1 MTFFPTTMHAL
12 VLTSYTGASALE
24 LQELPMPQPGPNEV
38 LVKIAAAPINP
49 SDLMFLQGLYG
60 VHPELP
66 HVAGFEGSG
75 VVVAAG
81 PGLYGHALIGRRV
94 AATSFAGGTWAD
106 YVVCPVTGVVPLLP
120 SVSLPQG
127 AMLFVNPLTA
137 YALVDIARK
146 QGAAAMVQ
154 TAAASSLGRMIV
166 RVCQRFKLPLINIV
180 RREEQ
185 VAQLQALGATHILN
199 SSTPDFDVQLKALC
213 RELKATIAVDAVA
226 GALTGRL
233 LAVMPRDTRVYVY
246 GALDLSAIQLNPGD
260 LIFRNQ
266 QVNGF
271 YLGTWVNQQNLAELL
286 RATVAVQRLMGR
298 DFRSEVR
305 AALPLTHH
313 ARALELYAGDMTGG
327 KVLFMPRSEGEN

>member
-1 MTFFPTTMHAL
+1 MANIPATMRAL
-12 VLTSYTGASALE
+12 VLTSYDGVGALE
-24 LQELPMPQPGPNEV
+24 LQELPTPQPGPNEV

-60 VHPELP
+60 VRPELP

-81 PGLYGHALIGRRV
+81 SGLYGRALVGRRV
-94 AATSFAGGTWAD
+94 AATSFAGGTWGE
-106 YVVCPVTGVVPLLP
+106 YVTCATTGVVPLLP

-137 YALVDIARK
+137 YALVDSARK
-146 QGAAAMVQ
+146 QGAQAMVQ
-154 TAAASSLGRMIV
+154 TAAASSLGRMVV

-185 VAQLQALGATHILN
+185 VVQLQALGAMNILN
-199 SSTPDFDVQLKALC
+199 SSAPDFDTQLKMRC
-213 RELKATIAVDAVA
+213 RELKATVAVDAVA
-226 GALTGRL
+226 GPLTGRVL
-233 LAVMPRDTRVYVY
+233 TAMPRGSQMHVY
-246 GALDLSAIQLNPGD
+246 GALDLSAIQINPGD

-271 YLGTWVNQQNLAELL
+271 YLGTWAGQQNPVALL
-286 RATVAVQRLMGR
+286 RAAVAVQRLMGR

-305 AALPLTHH
+305 AALPLTQH
-313 ARALELYAGDMTGG
+313 ARALNLYAGDMTGG
-327 KVLFMPRSEGEN
+327 KVLFMP